1 MHVEVN
7 DPRDKQVL
15 SRAYGSQGRV
25 SKTFFKM
32 SNKNARIKYYLV
44 YLYLTFAWRAP
55 NLLDVKFYKL
65 ELVRWQTSSPP
76 WSSGRVFEYFHFL
89 IINNSKVGEDKE
101 GYKEIADRE
110 KLTELQL
117 RVRQLLDQVQQIQKE
132 QNFQRF
138 REERFRHT
146 SESTNAKVFWW
157 AAVQVIEKIFWIPLL
172 TSKFRFLFWLELDFG
187 KWNIWRDFSKPRN
200 SSRPINLI
208 QNDLVSSTFVII
220 SIFKLRVI
228 QYLT

>member
-1 MHVEVN
+1 M
-7 DPRDKQVL
+7 
-15 SRAYGSQGRV
+15 
-25 SKTFFKM
+25 
-32 SNKNARIKYYLV
+32 
-44 YLYLTFAWRAP
+44 
-55 NLLDVKFYKL
+55 
-65 ELVRWQTSSPP
+65 
-76 WSSGRVFEYFHFL
+76 
-89 IINNSKVGEDKE
+89 NNPKVGEDKE

-157 AAVQVIEKIFWIPLL
+157 AAVQVNEFWY
-172 TSKFRFLFWLELDFG
+172 FEGF
-187 KWNIWRDFSKPRN
+187 FSYRN
-200 SSRPINLI
+200 SDFCFDWSWILANETFEGIFRSQETRLDQLNLI
-208 QNDLVSSTFVII
+208 QNNLVSSIFVII

>member
-25 SKTFFKM
+25 SIMISTLTAADFK
-32 SNKNARIKYYLV
+32 IYLV
-44 YLYLTFAWRAP
+44 YIYLSFAWRAS

-65 ELVRWQTSSPP
+65 ELVWWKTQSSS
-76 WSSGRVFEYFHFL
+76 WSSGEVSEIFPVDKN
-89 IINNSKVGEDKE
+89 ISKVGEDKE

-157 AAVQVIEKIFWIPLL
+157 AAVQVNERIYWKLFPK
-172 TSKFRFLFWLELDFG
+172 TKFRFLYWSELAFG
-187 KWNIWRDFSKPRN
+187 KWNIWRVFSKQRN
-200 SSRPINLI
+200 SSR
-208 QNDLVSSTFVII
+208 V
-220 SIFKLRVI
+220 
-228 QYLT
+228 

>member
-1 MHVEVN
+1 M
-7 DPRDKQVL
+7 
-15 SRAYGSQGRV
+15 
-25 SKTFFKM
+25 
-32 SNKNARIKYYLV
+32 
-44 YLYLTFAWRAP
+44 
-55 NLLDVKFYKL
+55 
-65 ELVRWQTSSPP
+65 
-76 WSSGRVFEYFHFL
+76 
-89 IINNSKVGEDKE
+89 NNPKVGEDKE

-157 AAVQVIEKIFWIPLL
+157 AAVQVNF
-172 TSKFRFLFWLELDFG
+172 DFKYFEG
-187 KWNIWRDFSKPRN
+187 FYSYRN
-200 SSRPINLI
+200 SDFCFDWSWILANETFEGIFRSQETRLDQSNLI
-208 QNDLVSSTFVII
+208 QNNLVSSIFVII

>member
-1 MHVEVN
+1 MKLISALILSCSALYFEISQRDKKCFIEELPDDTQMIGKYLVQVYDKEARTWKESAPGFGMHVEVN

-15 SRAYGSQGRV
+15 SRAYGSQGRF
-25 SKTFFKM
+25 TFTSHLPGEHRICLM
-32 SNKNARIKYYLV
+32 SNSTNWSWSGGKLRV
-44 YLYLTFAWRAP
+44 H
-55 NLLDVKFYKL
+55 LDL
-65 ELVRWQTSSPP
+65 Q
-76 WSSGRVFEYFHFL
+76 
-89 IINNSKVGEDKE
+89 VGEDKE

-157 AAVQVIEKIFWIPLL
+157 AAVQIFVLIGAG
-172 TSKFRFLFWLELDFG
+172 FWQMKHLKGFFEA
-187 KWNIWRDFSKPRN
+187 KK
-200 SSRPINLI
+200 
-208 QNDLVSSTFVII
+208 LV
-220 SIFKLRVI
+220 
-228 QYLT
+228 